1 MRENIL
7 FLLVLIIVSCSKD
20 DFSVQTNIESKI
32 VVEGWIEEG
41 DYAQVLLSSSIPV
54 TGVIDSTTVL
64 DHVIR
69 SAKITVSDGVSS
81 EVLRVKNDKN
91 RVPPFVYFGSILK
104 GEAGKEYSLKIEYL
118 NYVITAVTTIPKSVE
133 LKSAEY
139 VKNNATDTTGYV
151 FVKFDDP
158 QNEKNYYQL
167 ATKIEGEESIFVPA
181 FYGNLDDKN
190 FKDTSVSLQINRG
203 VLLFPKTKFTPYFA
217 DGDLIYV
224 KLRTQNKETLDFWNS
239 WQNEIV
245 NSKNP
250 IYPSN
255 KSLKSNIDGGI
266 GVWAGYGQSTLLV
279 KTPSKK
285 YSRFNNLNRP

>member
-1 MRENIL
+1 MKKYIL
-7 FLLVLIIVSCSKD
+7 FLFTLVITSCAQD
-20 DFSVQTNIESKI
+20 DFSDQTNLESKI

-41 DYAQVLLSSSIPV
+41 DFANVLLSSSIPV
-54 TGVIDSTTVL
+54 TDAVDSTNVFN
-64 DHVIR
+64 HVIR
-69 SAKITVSDGVSS
+69 SAKITISDGQNS
-81 EVLRVKNDKN
+81 EVLRVKRDKN
-91 RVPPFVYFGSILK
+91 RIPPFVYFGSELK
-104 GEAGKEYSLKIEYL
+104 GEAGKEYSIKIEYL
-118 NYVITAVTTIPKSVE
+118 NRVVEAVTLIPKSVP

-139 VKNNATDTTGYV
+139 IKKNPTDTTGYV

-158 QNEKNYYQL
+158 IGEKNYYQI
-167 ATKIEGEESIFVPA
+167 ATKIDGEEPIFVPS

-190 FKDTSVSLQINRG
+190 FENSSVSVQINRG

-224 KLRTQNKETLDFWNS
+224 KLRTQTKQALDFWNS

-255 KSLKSNIDGGI
+255 TSLKSNIKGGI
-266 GVWAGYGQSTLLV
+266 GIWAGYGQSTIV
-279 KTPSKK
+279 VRTPPKK
-285 YSRFNNLNRP
+285 

>member
-1 MRENIL
+1 MKKYIL
-7 FLLVLIIVSCSKD
+7 FLIGVIITSCAKD
-20 DFSVQTNIESKI
+20 DFAEKSIESKI

-54 TGVIDSTTVL
+54 TDVIDSTNVL
-64 DHVIR
+64 NHVIR
-69 SAKITVSDGVSS
+69 SAKITVSDGQTS
-81 EVLRVKNDKN
+81 EVLKVKSDKN
-91 RVPPFVYFGSILK
+91 RVPPFVYFGNSLK
-104 GEAGKEYSLKIEYL
+104 GESGKEYTLKIEYL
-118 NYVITAVTTIPKSVE
+118 NRVVQAVTRIPKSVP

-139 VKNNATDTTGYV
+139 IKKVETDTTGYI
-151 FVKFDDP
+151 FVRFDDP
-158 QNEKNYYQL
+158 LNEKNYYQI
-167 ATKIEGEESIFVPA
+167 ATRIDKEEPIFVPA

-190 FKDTSVSLQINRG
+190 FETSSVSVQINRG

-224 KLRTQNKETLDFWNS
+224 KLRTQDKEALDFWNS

-255 KSLKSNIDGGI
+255 TSLKSNIKGGI
-266 GVWAGYGQSTLLV
+266 GIWAGYGQSTIIV
-279 KTPSKK
+279 KTPPKK
-285 YSRFNNLNRP
+285 

>member
-1 MRENIL
+1 MKKYLL
-7 FLLVLIIVSCSKD
+7 FLFALIIMSCSKD
-20 DFSVQTNIESKI
+20 DFSEQNIESKI

-54 TGVIDSTTVL
+54 TDVIDSTNVL
-64 DHVIR
+64 NHVIR
-69 SAKITVSDGVSS
+69 SAKITISDGQTS

-91 RVPPFVYFGSILK
+91 RVPPFVYYGTTLK

-118 NYVITAVTTIPKSVE
+118 NRVVEAVTTIPKTVP

-158 QNEKNYYQL
+158 LEDKNYYQV
-167 ATKIEGEESIFVPA
+167 ATKIDTGEPIFVPA

-190 FKDTSVSLQINRG
+190 FTSSNVSIQVNRG
-203 VLLFPKTKFTPYFA
+203 ILLFPKTKFTPYFA

-224 KLRTQNKETLDFWNS
+224 KLRTQNKDALDFWNS

-255 KSLKSNIDGGI
+255 TSLKSNIKGGI
-266 GVWAGYGQSTLLV
+266 GIWAGYGQSTIIV
-279 KTPSKK
+279 KTPPKK
-285 YSRFNNLNRP
+285 

>member
-1 MRENIL
+1 MKNYIL
-7 FLLVLIIVSCSKD
+7 FLLGLMMISCSKD
-20 DFSVQTNIESKI
+20 DFSEQKNLESKI

-41 DYAQVLLSSSIPV
+41 DNAQVLLSSSIPV
-54 TGVIDSTTVL
+54 TGVIDSTNVL
-64 DHVIR
+64 NHVIR
-69 SAKITVSDGVSS
+69 SAKITISDGETS

-91 RVPPFVYFGSILK
+91 RVPPFVYLGSILK

-118 NYVITAVTTIPKSVE
+118 NRVVEAVTTIPKSVP

-139 VKNNATDTTGYV
+139 IKKNVTDTIGYV

-158 QNEKNYYQL
+158 VDEKNYYQI
-167 ATKIEGEESIFVPA
+167 ATRINKEEPIFVPA

-190 FKDTSVSLQINRG
+190 FETSSVSVQVNRG

-224 KLRTQNKETLDFWNS
+224 KLRTQNKDALDFWNS

-245 NSKNP
+245 NSRNP

-255 KSLKSNIDGGI
+255 TSLKSNIKGGI
-266 GVWAGYGQSTLLV
+266 GIWAGYGQSIIIV
-279 KTPSKK
+279 KTPPKK
-285 YSRFNNLNRP
+285 

>member
-1 MRENIL
+1 M
-7 FLLVLIIVSCSKD
+7 SCSKD
-20 DFSVQTNIESKI
+20 DFSEQSIESKI

-54 TGVIDSTTVL
+54 TDVIDSTNVL
-64 DHVIR
+64 NHVIR
-69 SAKITVSDGVSS
+69 SAKITISDGQTS

-91 RVPPFVYFGSILK
+91 RVPPFVYYGTTLK

-118 NYVITAVTTIPKSVE
+118 SRVIEAVTTIPKTVAI
-133 LKSAEY
+133 KSAEY
-139 VKNNATDTTGYV
+139 VKKNATDTTGYV

-158 QNEKNYYQL
+158 LEDKNYYQV
-167 ATKIEGEESIFVPA
+167 ATKIDAEEPIFVPA

-190 FKDTSVSLQINRG
+190 FTSANVSIQVNRG
-203 VLLFPKTKFTPYFA
+203 ILLFPKTKFTPYFA

-224 KLRTQNKETLDFWNS
+224 KLRTQNKDTLDFWNS

-255 KSLKSNIDGGI
+255 TSLKSNIKGGLGI
-266 GVWAGYGQSTLLV
+266 WAGYGQSTLIV
-279 KTPSKK
+279 KTPPKK
-285 YSRFNNLNRP
+285 

>member
-1 MRENIL
+1 MKKNIL
-7 FLLVLIIVSCSKD
+7 FLFVLIALSCSKD
-20 DFSVQTNIESKI
+20 DFSEQSIESKI

-54 TGVIDSTTVL
+54 TDVIDSTNVL
-64 DHVIR
+64 NHVIR
-69 SAKITVSDGVSS
+69 SAKITISDGLNS

-91 RVPPFVYFGSILK
+91 RVPPFVYFGSDLK
-104 GEAGKEYSLKIEYL
+104 GEPGKEYSLKIEYL
-118 NYVITAVTTIPKSVE
+118 NRIVQAVTTIPKSVK
-133 LKSAEY
+133 LNSAEY
-139 VKNNATDTTGYV
+139 IKKNPTDTTGYI

-158 QNEKNYYQL
+158 PGEKNYYQI
-167 ATKIEGEESIFVPA
+167 ATKIDVTEPVFVPA

-190 FKDTSVSLQINRG
+190 FTSSSISVQVNRG
-203 VLLFPKTKFTPYFA
+203 ILLFPKTKFTPYFA

-224 KLRTQNKETLDFWNS
+224 KLRTQNKEALDFWNS

-255 KSLKSNIDGGI
+255 TSLKSNIKGGI
-266 GVWAGYGQSTLLV
+266 GIWAGYGQSTLIV
-279 KTPSKK
+279 KTPQKK
-285 YSRFNNLNRP
+285 

>member
-1 MRENIL
+1 MKKYIL
-7 FLLVLIIVSCSKD
+7 FLFALTIISCSND
-20 DFSVQTNIESKI
+20 DFSTQKSLESKI

-41 DYAQVLLSSSIPV
+41 DFAQVLLSSSIPV
-54 TGVIDSTTVL
+54 TDVIDSTNVL
-64 DHVIR
+64 DHAIR
-69 SAKITVSDGVSS
+69 SAKITISDGQTS

-91 RVPPFVYFGSILK
+91 RVPPFVYFGSTLK

-118 NYVITAVTTIPKSVE
+118 NRVIEAKTIIPKTVE

-139 VKNNATDTTGYV
+139 IKKNPADTIGYL

-158 QNEKNYYQL
+158 LNEKNYYQI
-167 ATKIEGEESIFVPA
+167 ATKIDGEEPIFVPA

-190 FKDTSVSLQINRG
+190 FKEAAVSIQINRG
-203 VLLFPKTKFTPYFA
+203 IILFPKTKFTPYFV

-224 KLRTQNKETLDFWNS
+224 KLRTQNKDALDFWNS

-255 KSLKSNIDGGI
+255 TSLKSNINGGI
-266 GVWAGYGQSTLLV
+266 GIWAGYGQSTLIV
-279 KTPSKK
+279 KTPPKK
-285 YSRFNNLNRP
+285 

>member
-1 MRENIL
+1 MKKYIL
-7 FLLVLIIVSCSKD
+7 FLFALVLTSCSKD
-20 DFSVQTNIESKI
+20 DFSEQKNLESKI

-41 DYAQVLLSSSIPV
+41 DFANVLLSSSIPV
-54 TGVIDSTTVL
+54 TDVIDSTNVL
-64 DHVIR
+64 NHVIR
-69 SAKITVSDGVSS
+69 SAKITISDGQNS

-91 RVPPFVYFGSILK
+91 RIPPFVYFGSTLK
-104 GEAGKEYSLKIEYL
+104 GEAGKEYSIKIEYL
-118 NYVITAVTTIPKSVE
+118 NRVVEAVTSIPKSVP

-139 VKNNATDTTGYV
+139 IKKNAADTTGYI

-158 QNEKNYYQL
+158 SAEKNYYQI
-167 ATKIEGEESIFVPA
+167 ATKIDGEEPIFVPS

-190 FKDTSVSLQINRG
+190 FESSSVSVQINRG

-217 DGDLIYV
+217 DGDVIYV
-224 KLRTQNKETLDFWNS
+224 KLRTQTKEALDFWNS

-255 KSLKSNIDGGI
+255 TSLKSNIKGGI
-266 GVWAGYGQSTLLV
+266 GIWAGYGQSTIIV
-279 KTPSKK
+279 KTPPKK
-285 YSRFNNLNRP
+285 

>member
-1 MRENIL
+1 MKKYIL
-7 FLLVLIIVSCSKD
+7 FLFALILTSCSKD
-20 DFSVQTNIESKI
+20 DFSEQNLESKV

-54 TGVIDSTTVL
+54 TGVIDSTNVL
-64 DHVIR
+64 SHVIR
-69 SAKITVSDGVSS
+69 SAKITISDGQTS

-91 RVPPFVYFGSILK
+91 RVPPFVYFGSTLK

-118 NYVITAVTTIPKSVE
+118 NRIVTAITKIPKSVK

-139 VKNNATDTTGYV
+139 IKKIATDTTGYI

-158 QNEKNYYQL
+158 LDEKNYYQI
-167 ATKIEGEESIFVPA
+167 ATKIDVEEPIFVPS

-190 FKDTSVSLQINRG
+190 FTKPEVSVQINRG

-217 DGDLIYV
+217 DGDLIHV
-224 KLRTQNKETLDFWNS
+224 KLRTQNKDALDFWNS

-250 IYPSN
+250 IYPAN
-255 KSLKSNIDGGI
+255 ASLKSNIKGGI
-266 GVWAGYGQSTLLV
+266 GIWAGYGQSTLVV
-279 KTPSKK
+279 KTPPKK
-285 YSRFNNLNRP
+285 

>member
-1 MRENIL
+1 MKKYLL
-7 FLLVLIIVSCSKD
+7 FVLSIIITSCSND
-20 DFSVQTNIESKI
+20 NFSEQKSLESKL

-54 TGVIDSTTVL
+54 TDVIDSTNIL
-64 DHVIR
+64 NHAIR
-69 SAKITVSDGVSS
+69 AAKITISDGTTS
-81 EVLRVKNDKN
+81 EVLRVKTDKN
-91 RVPPFVYFGSILK
+91 RVPPFVYYGSTLK

-118 NYVITAVTTIPKSVE
+118 NRIVEATTVIPKTVP

-139 VKNNATDTTGYV
+139 IKKVKTDTTGYV

-158 QNEKNYYQL
+158 VNEKNYYQI
-167 ATKIEGEESIFVPA
+167 ATKIDGEEPIFVPS

-190 FKDTSVSLQINRG
+190 FTSSSISVQINRG

-224 KLRTQNKETLDFWNS
+224 KLRTQNKEALDFWNS

-245 NSKNP
+245 NSRNP
-250 IYPSN
+250 IYPAN
-255 KSLKSNIDGGI
+255 TSLKSNIKGGI
-266 GVWAGYGQSTLLV
+266 GIWAGYGQSALIV
-279 KTPSKK
+279 KTPPKK
-285 YSRFNNLNRP
+285 

>member
-1 MRENIL
+1 MKKGIL
-7 FLLVLIIVSCSKD
+7 FLLVLVTISCSGD
-20 DFSVQTNIESKI
+20 DFVKQDNVESKI

-41 DYAQVLLSSSIPV
+41 DFAQVLLSSSIPV
-54 TGVIDSTTVL
+54 ADAIDSTNVL
-64 DHVIR
+64 NHVIR
-69 SAKITVSDGVSS
+69 SAKITISDGQTS
-81 EVLRVKNDKN
+81 EVLRVKNDKE
-91 RVPPFVYFGSILK
+91 RIPPFVYFGSTLK

-118 NYVITAVTTIPKSVE
+118 NRIVEAKTTIPKSVT

-139 VKNNATDTTGYV
+139 IKNNPADTTGYL

-158 QNEKNYYQL
+158 AAEKNYYQV
-167 ATKIEGEESIFVPA
+167 ATKIDGQEAIFVPA

-190 FKDTSVSLQINRG
+190 FQESSVSMQINRG
-203 VLLFPKTKFTPYFA
+203 VLLFPRTKFMPYFA
-217 DGDLIYV
+217 DGDVVFV
-224 KLRTQNKETLDFWNS
+224 KLRTQNKDALDFWNS

-255 KSLKSNIDGGI
+255 TSLKSNINGGI
-266 GVWAGYGQSTLLV
+266 GIWAGYGQSTVIV

-285 YSRFNNLNRP
+285 